1 MSPSKGSV
9 TSVLSPNH
17 YNPAIHPESPS
28 SHRSSRSRSNRGTT
42 DKSFSSSSSSQRLS
56 LVQVTPDG
64 DYQVLRTSV
73 EHHRRTVQ
81 EGRVDLAEK
90 LDLLGEHHVRR
101 KEYDQAMD
109 AFTEALREKRSV
121 FWNIG
126 NCNMHNLPALESTT
140 TRTTCDDGPAT
151 TANENASVFS
161 SSYLSGLS
169 AGKNT
174 NGNGNGNGPSARI
187 RATSDDNIFANI
199 DHDYTT
205 TVRMAEDGD
214 KPHPPASDSSPPQS
228 DSTDHVKLHDDTIDA
243 LVHTLRNMGNVHS
256 LRGEQD
262 EAMRYFT
269 EVTTLRNQKLAS
281 EYVTA
286 CQDADDASVE
296 TRSFLSGFSAGGNV
310 SAFSAGSAANN
321 GGPAI
326 TPPPAGSTTMITDDT
341 STSRMSEFNE
351 DVRALDDLFRDISFR
366 KGGEH
371 VRTESSATTSLLSSC
386 RSPAA
391 GSSSDAKRKSSS
403 SRRRSKKHKH
413 GGSPS
418 SRGRHPGTASRRS
431 SYNQLRVDTDLPP
444 SMRRNSTHGAGNSS
458 GSSVHVPSTPSNT
471 KTCSSS
477 AYASSSSRA
486 AASSRST
493 ATQSEVFLSSL
504 TTGRSGISSAAQQA
518 LDKYRRAL
526 ESYTTT
532 QADPKVQQHDPKWR
546 QHQERINS
554 LALRVEL
561 LPSKRSNTSSTAGSG
576 ATRPTTTTTTDT
588 TTSNT
593 AQPAPEEQI
602 LELELALDIYRSV
615 LVAHRELSST
625 ASDDDLHQHV
635 SIPFTVSSSS
645 SSSSL
650 GSSTESSSSSLS
662 RSPNS
667 STTQASRRPRRHEL
681 ASQMASTLICIGQV
695 SYRLGQRDAELD
707 AYRRAKAVYATAFGH
722 QHVFVAGTRK
732 NMGMCLAE
740 AGHYDQAQRQF
751 ELAMAIYLRH
761 ANSSNTNTN
770 SNTANTNSNTMND
783 NQDTAPNEETNL
795 NAGRNRDVA
804 SILSCIGNVKNRI
817 GELDAALT
825 RYVQALQVYKSL
837 YTHARQTHPVD
848 DIRRIEALRDVS
860 STLKV
865 IGMVH
870 AKQGEYDDALTFFV
884 EALDLLQHH
893 EQQQTTAA
901 AALQNSAEEE
911 TADDSSTQ
919 SSSSS
924 SLTAAK
930 VAAEKGLQET
940 TASVLTR
947 IASIHLKKGHLDDA
961 MTAYRHA
968 YDITVQ
974 TRGNTTNHPE
984 IAGILHYIG
993 GIYHKRS
1000 EYDEAMACYQ
1010 ESIRIYHSTLGS
1022 EHPTVAGTLVM
1033 VGSIHYKRRQLD
1045 QAMMFYREALR
1056 LNREAYG
1063 MHHPDVAPILKSI
1076 GTILTKKGEYHAAY
1090 DIFRD
1095 VLSVKVTVYGTDH
1108 AEVASAYKSLG
1119 NVHYKLQE
1127 LADAERQYRH
1137 ALSIYRRCK
1146 GDDHP
1151 DTISAKTTIEHLR
1164 YWMRERDQRREQELT
1179 QQRRQDDDHNNDE
1192 RSC

>member
-1 MSPSKGSV
+1 MYASRITPVQRMRGGESRSTQQSVGRRHSSTSSTIATQCMSPSKGSV

-17 YNPAIHPESPS
+17 YNPAYSESSS
-28 SHRSSRSRSNRGTT
+28 SHRSSRHRHRCNT
-42 DKSFSSSSSSQRLS
+42 DKSSSSSQEQSRLS

-73 EHHRRTVQ
+73 EHHRQTVQ

-161 SSYLSGLS
+161 ASYLSGLS

-174 NGNGNGNGPSARI
+174 NGNGNGPSARI

-205 TVRMAEDGD
+205 TVRMAEDDGLR
-214 KPHPPASDSSPPQS
+214 PPASDSSQPQS

-310 SAFSAGSAANN
+310 SAFSAGSAAN
-321 GGPAI
+321 GGPTI
-326 TPPPAGSTTMITDDT
+326 TPPPAGPMMITDDT

-444 SMRRNSTHGAGNSS
+444 SMSRNSTHGAGNSS

-471 KTCSSS
+471 KTFSSS
-477 AYASSSSRA
+477 AYASSSIRA
-486 AASSRST
+486 AASSRS

-602 LELELALDIYRSV
+602 LELELALEIYRSV

-625 ASDDDLHQHV
+625 TSDDDLHQHV

-761 ANSSNTNTN
+761 ANSRNTNTN

-1000 EYDEAMACYQ
+1000 EYDEAMVRVCVCAATTHRTAGRFVCVFPRFRILCSAGILLISIDLTHIFLFLFRSTCYDDRPAIKNR
-1010 ESIRIYHSTLGS
+1010 S
-1022 EHPTVAGTLVM
+1022 
-1033 VGSIHYKRRQLD
+1033 GSIIRPWGVNIPPWR
-1045 QAMMFYREALR
+1045 
-1056 LNREAYG
+1056 G
-1063 MHHPDVAPILKSI
+1063 P
-1076 GTILTKKGEYHAAY
+1076 
-1090 DIFRD
+1090 
-1095 VLSVKVTVYGTDH
+1095 
-1108 AEVASAYKSLG
+1108 
-1119 NVHYKLQE
+1119 
-1127 LADAERQYRH
+1127 
-1137 ALSIYRRCK
+1137 
-1146 GDDHP
+1146 
-1151 DTISAKTTIEHLR
+1151 
-1164 YWMRERDQRREQELT
+1164 
-1179 QQRRQDDDHNNDE
+1179 
-1192 RSC
+1192 